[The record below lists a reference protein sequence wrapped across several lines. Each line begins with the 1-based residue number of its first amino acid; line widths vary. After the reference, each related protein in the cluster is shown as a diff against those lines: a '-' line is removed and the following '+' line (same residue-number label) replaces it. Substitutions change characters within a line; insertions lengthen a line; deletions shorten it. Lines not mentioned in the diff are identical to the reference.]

1 MTLKVGWV
9 RGQFSVEFNLGPELL
24 NHLHDSPLR
33 MITVIYRIH
42 FNRNVSTKLN
52 LDDDISLLATGS
64 HSRSRFVI

>member
-9 RGQFSVEFNLGPELL
+9 RGQSSVEFNLGPELL

-52 LDDDISLLATGS
+52 LDDISLLATGS